1 MGKKICRFLL
11 YLLCILTL
19 GMSIAEEQAA
29 AAVKSTHKN
38 ELVRE
43 KGKIYYYNAKGKKVK
58 KCWKTIEKKKYY
70 FKKDGSASVGLSSI
84 GKKQYLFSSSGVLQK
99 NGLKKYKGKTYY
111 ADGKGVIGKGWKT
124 VDGRQYYFDKSK
136 GYMLKSTW
144 ISSKYVNKNGVY
156 VKAKKRKMSTLKSQ
170 LQKKMKSYRGTWSV
184 YVKNLDTD
192 ESFSIN
198 NRSMYAASLIKLYAM
213 GAVYEKIDEGKIK
226 ESSVSRT
233 INSMITVSDNGS
245 FNTIVRKVGKTYIS
259 KWCKNNG
266 YKQTKQTHGLE
277 PSGNSA
283 GLSSGKGSN
292 MTSVKD
298 CGKFL
303 EDVYRGKCVNK
314 KYSAKML
321 KTLKKQ
327 KRRSKIPA
335 GVPSGV
341 TVANKTGETNS
352 YTHDAAIVYSQGA
365 KYIICVMVYRP
376 GGGWAAA
383 GNIKTLSKNVYQFFN

>member
-1 MGKKICRFLL
+1 MSKKICRI
-11 YLLCILTL
+11 LLCLFCVLAFGLSFTE
-19 GMSIAEEQAA
+19 GRAA
-29 AAVKSTHKN
+29 AAAKSVHKN
-38 ELVRE
+38 ELVKE

-58 KCWKTIEKKKYY
+58 KCWKTVEKKEYY
-70 FKKDGSASVGLSSI
+70 FKEDGTASVGLSVI
-84 GKKQYLFSSSGVLQK
+84 GRKQYLFSASGALSK
-99 NGLKKYKGKTYY
+99 DGLKKYKGKTYY
-111 ADGKGVIGKGWKT
+111 ADAKGVIGKGWKT
-124 VDGRQYYFDKSK
+124 VGGKQYYFDKNK

-156 VKAKKRKMSTLKSQ
+156 VKTKKRKMSVLKSQ

-213 GAVYEKIDEGKIK
+213 GAVYEKIDRGKIK
-226 ESSVSRT
+226 ETSVSRT
-233 INSMITVSDNGS
+233 INSMITVSDNGA
-245 FNTIVRKVGKTYIS
+245 FNTIVRKVGKTYVS

-266 YKQTKQTHGLE
+266 YKQTKQTHELPGE
-277 PSGNSA
+277 
-283 GLSSGKGSN
+283 SSIALGTGTGKN
-292 MTSVKD
+292 VTSVKD

-341 TVANKTGETNS
+341 TVANKTGEKNG
-352 YTHDAAIVYSQGA
+352 YAHDAAIVYSRGA
-365 KYIICVMVYRP
+365 DYIICVMVYRP
-376 GGGWAAA
+376 DGGLAAT
-383 GNIKTLSKNVYQFFN
+383 GNIQALSKNVYQFFN